1 MNTKLR
7 KKAKNKIG
15 FQGDEYFTSTKEYE
29 KC

>member
-7 KKAKNKIG
+7 KKAKNKIE